1 MLFLKERLIHQGSI
15 LHHILLQWRI
25 LCDGIIVVLE
35 YSLLCCMNNFLL
47 KRLYATIDG
56 NNGHAAINPV
66 VLMYIRT
73 DELCHFYAW
82 YNLSYRRMVVHI
94 RTVLHTQLKH
104 QSSILLALGDRNS
117 RFPSQRAPH
126 KGSVIRKG
134 FSSHGVIMPR
144 ANVTSSDKR
153 STPWALICNHLFF
166 MCDVI
171 THSCLTST
179 GI

>member
-1 MLFLKERLIHQGSI
+1 M
-15 LHHILLQWRI
+15 
-25 LCDGIIVVLE
+25 VLE
-35 YSLLCCMNNFLL
+35 YSLLCCINNFLL
-47 KRLYATIDG
+47 KRLNATING

-82 YNLSYRRMVVHI
+82 YNLSCRRVVDHI

-104 QSSILLALGDRNS
+104 QSSILLALGDRTS
-117 RFPSQRAPH
+117 RFPSQ
-126 KGSVIRKG
+126 SVIGKG

-153 STPWALICNHLFF
+153 STPWALIYNHLFF
-166 MCDVI
+166 YVRCNYSFMPNFNGD
-171 THSCLTST
+171 LTKLPLKLGHGWVTTCIDLHRWDYLS
-179 GI
+179 IPWSHFWYS